1 MDKLKRIWQFDD
13 GKDIITSSYVVHTF
27 SLSDVDDPDIYAGG
41 PIFDWERSE
50 AGQWVMKN
58 AITKPT
64 WYKQLDT
71 MTYGYKFQ
79 IRADLTPE
87 QITYFELK
95 FK

>member
-1 MDKLKRIWQFDD
+1 MIKSKRIWPSDK
-13 GKDIITSSYVVHTF
+13 GDIITSTHIVHEF
-27 SLSDVDDPDIYAGG
+27 RLSDVDDPDIYAAG

-50 AGQWVMKN
+50 AGSWVMKN
-58 AITKPT
+58 AYDKPS

>member
-1 MDKLKRIWQFDD
+1 MVKSKRIWPSDD
-13 GKDIITSSYVVHTF
+13 GDIIILEHIVHEF
-27 SLSDVDDPDIYAGG
+27 KLSDVDDPDIYAAG

-50 AGQWVMKN
+50 PGQWVMKN

-71 MTYGYKFQ
+71 MTYGYKYQ

-87 QITYFELK
+87 QITFFELK
-95 FK
+95 YK

>member
-1 MDKLKRIWQFDD
+1 MDKLKRIWQSDD
-13 GKDIITSSYVVHTF
+13 GKDIITSSYIVHTF
-27 SLSDVDDPDIYAGG
+27 LLSDVDDPDVYAAG

-50 AGQWVMKN
+50 AGRWIMKN
-58 AITKPT
+58 AIDKPT

>member
-1 MDKLKRIWQFDD
+1 
-13 GKDIITSSYVVHTF
+13 
-27 SLSDVDDPDIYAGG
+27 
-41 PIFDWERSE
+41 
-50 AGQWVMKN
+50 MKN
-58 AITKPT
+58 AIDTPT